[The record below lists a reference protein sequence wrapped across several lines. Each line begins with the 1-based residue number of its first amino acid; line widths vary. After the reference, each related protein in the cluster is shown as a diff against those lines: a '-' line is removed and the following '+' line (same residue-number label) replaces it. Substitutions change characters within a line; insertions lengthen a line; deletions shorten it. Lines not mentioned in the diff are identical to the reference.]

1 MNLLLCSCPIAPNP
15 SSSATPLTNQA
26 EASSVQATSPAGP
39 VLSIDSQPSLST
51 DGGASDTEM
60 LDLTLTAD
68 ESESQHNTVASA
80 EDSDAGDVTN
90 SMPDHDEAD
99 QSAGPNVRST
109 AEAMSTCT
117 SGLLSLSLGNIV
129 RPAETCTSMSQ
140 GRLILIVGCGVTG
153 LAVANACID
162 HPRRNGA
169 RIMLVEEADTFAP
182 GAPSK
187 SGGFLSSGRY
197 WHKNDDIQILAERSC
212 LLHKQLADQHGGD
225 VQWGYRS
232 INVESISIVPIQE
245 METNENRVRSGST
258 LRLECQKSKITPT
271 SATRPKLSLEGYVLS
286 FSSDSSP
293 AKGSTSFSPPA
304 LLTSPE
310 TQMDELYRLLCSP
323 LGADT

>member
-1 MNLLLCSCPIAPNP
+1 MLNTEPKTGAAIASRQKRPLQGLERMVYVGTNTSTFQEHWFCEDCDTDFYTAPGVTSSMIRHGKGACQRKRGAFARRTSGRAPNP

-26 EASSVQATSPAGP
+26 EAPSVQATSPAGP

-80 EDSDAGDVTN
+80 EDSDARDVTN
-90 SMPDHDEAD
+90 TMPDQDEAD

-117 SGLLSLSLGNIV
+117 SGLLSLSLGNTV

-212 LLHKQLADQHGGD
+212 LLHKQLAAQHGGD

-232 INVESISIVPIQE
+232 INAGGIYFD
-245 METNENRVRSGST
+245 RSDPG
-258 LRLECQKSKITPT
+258 
-271 SATRPKLSLEGYVLS
+271 
-286 FSSDSSP
+286 
-293 AKGSTSFSPPA
+293 
-304 LLTSPE
+304 
-310 TQMDELYRLLCSP
+310 DE
-323 LGADT
+323 DK